1 MASSTRARV
10 VSSTFVWPFDT
21 RETVCDETPA
31 RCATSAIDGR
41 GAPVRRLLLSAM
53 APHVFKLM
61 LAPHV
66 SRELC
71 SRKHP
76 NVYANISRRTGR
88 RRSPRPQLQCK
99 TLAKSCDLSDLSD

>member
-10 VSSTFVWPFDT
+10 VSSTLAWPFDT

-31 RCATSAIDGR
+31 RWATSAIDGR

-53 APHVFKLM
+53 APHVFKLV

-66 SRELC
+66 SRALC

-76 NVYANISRRTGR
+76 NVYANIIDKRDDCEARDHSCSSRLL
-88 RRSPRPQLQCK
+88 RSHTSK
-99 TLAKSCDLSDLSD
+99 VT

>member
-10 VSSTFVWPFDT
+10 VSSTLAWPFDT

-31 RCATSAIDGR
+31 RWATSAIDGR
-41 GAPVRRLLLSAM
+41 GAPVRRFLLSAM

-76 NVYANISRRTGR
+76 NVYANISDERDDGEARDH
-88 RRSPRPQLQCK
+88 SFSARPLRNYASK
-99 TLAKSCDLSDLSD
+99 VT